1 MEFIIQNHHHT
12 PTFESQ
18 VMKILEKSLPYM
30 FHTKIEC
37 VQTDSAISYQLNP
50 SILSPIV

>member
-18 VMKILEKSLPYM
+18 VMKILEKSPHM